1 MECIQIKEAKYIKD
15 YRIWVSFNTGET
27 GEADLKD
34 FVFKFHI
41 ATPLRE
47 PSEFAKFH
55 LDEWPTLKWDC
66 GFDID
71 PEYLYKITTKK

>member
-1 MECIQIKEAKYIKD
+1 MSGLVLIPE
-15 YRIWVSFNTGET
+15 RT
-27 GEADLKD
+27 GEADLKE
-34 FVFKFHI
+34 FIFKFQI

-55 LDEWPTLKWDC
+55 LDEWPTLTWDC

-71 PEYLYKITTKK
+71 PEYLYQITNKK